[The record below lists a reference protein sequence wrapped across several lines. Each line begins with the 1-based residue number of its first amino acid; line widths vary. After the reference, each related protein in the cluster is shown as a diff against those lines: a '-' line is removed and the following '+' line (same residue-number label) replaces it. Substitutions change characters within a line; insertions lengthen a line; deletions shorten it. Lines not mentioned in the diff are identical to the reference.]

1 MKRTHF
7 DILEHLSTSKISEKV
22 KELGAKKLT
31 KTGHGFSS
39 FGEISISE
47 SAQLATSNY
56 SAKAKI
62 KPAVALMDVVLA
74 ANRNYNKVV
83 EPKIRRIELEHPD
96 FKTFDQLNHL
106 IKTKT
111 KEEFYH
117 FWGHKDDKKYRTLIN
132 ILQKIDVLK
141 IANPQIKTDYEVMH
155 QWANNADL
163 FNYKTDIIGSLPN
176 IAVATFQH
184 LRMVFGVNTIKPDQR
199 VKEVLRYEL
208 GLGKLSDI
216 STILAV
222 EQIASIV
229 NLETITI
236 DQIFVKYGSSYYNQ
250 TSNRS
255 IVLQIARKLKTMG
268 VDSTIISKATL
279 ISTAQIEKL

>member
-1 MKRTHF
+1 
-7 DILEHLSTSKISEKV
+7 
-22 KELGAKKLT
+22 
-31 KTGHGFSS
+31 
-39 FGEISISE
+39 
-47 SAQLATSNY
+47 
-56 SAKAKI
+56 
-62 KPAVALMDVVLA
+62 
-74 ANRNYNKVV
+74 
-83 EPKIRRIELEHPD
+83 
-96 FKTFDQLNHL
+96 
-106 IKTKT
+106 
-111 KEEFYH
+111 
-117 FWGHKDDKKYRTLIN
+117 
-132 ILQKIDVLK
+132 
-141 IANPQIKTDYEVMH
+141 
-155 QWANNADL
+155 
-163 FNYKTDIIGSLPN
+163 
-176 IAVATFQH
+176 
-184 LRMVFGVNTIKPDQR
+184 MVFGVNTIKPDQR

-255 IVLQIARKLKTMG
+255 IVLQIARNLKTMG